1 MYTHARRTGL
11 LFAGLLAP
19 LAAHAMDVTVAD
31 LPGSIQSCVA
41 NASCIANTTSV
52 YDSATA
58 SAFAITDASQPGY
71 LIRYALA
78 VPSGQDITSLTPPS
92 TPYSGYLWM
101 QVQSFYSASQ
111 AADPITLYLDKV
123 SPAPATIYKSGDL
136 TLYVSPAD
144 LLAGSSYVKSGL
156 DSNNNGYVSGSLSG
170 DVPIGCVA
178 QGCSAFAQ
186 INLAQLQFGQYGS
199 TIYSTGFNP
208 ADTHTL
214 VFSQGTADDGSV
226 SGYPYSATQSFYVS
240 AVPEPQFVC
249 LYSSGLACLAAV
261 LRRKRITG
269 RWRLRFSHLLEARR
283 AGACFACPPT

>member
-19 LAAHAMDVTVAD
+19 LSAHAIDVTVAD

-41 NASCIANTTSV
+41 NASCSVNTTSV

-78 VPSGQDITSLTPPS
+78 APSGQDITSLTPPS

-111 AADPITLYLDKV
+111 SADPITLYLDKV
-123 SPAPATIYKSGDL
+123 SPTPATLYKSGDL
-136 TLYVSPAD
+136 SLYISASD
-144 LLAGSSYVKSGL
+144 LVAGSSYVKSGL
-156 DSNNNGYVSGSLSG
+156 GSNNNGYLAGDLAG

-186 INLAQLQFGQYGS
+186 LNLAQLQFGQFGS
-199 TIYSTGFNP
+199 TIYSIGFNP
-208 ADTHTL
+208 TDVRTL
-214 VFSQGTADDGSV
+214 IFSEGIADDGSV
-226 SGYPYSATQSFYVS
+226 SGYPGSATESFYVS
-240 AVPEPQFVC
+240 AVPEPQSIG
-249 LYSSGLACLAAV
+249 LYSSALACLAV
-261 LRRKRITG
+261 VMRRKRN
-269 RWRLRFSHLLEARR
+269 A
-283 AGACFACPPT
+283 AN